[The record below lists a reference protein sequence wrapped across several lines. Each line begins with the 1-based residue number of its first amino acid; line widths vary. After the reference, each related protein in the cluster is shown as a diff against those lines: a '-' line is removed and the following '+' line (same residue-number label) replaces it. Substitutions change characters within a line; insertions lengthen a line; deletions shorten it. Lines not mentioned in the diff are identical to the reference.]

1 MSMES
6 KQQQQHEGRVAHVA
20 ARFFRRRRI
29 SGYVVGVA
37 SLLNVGCYTA
47 GPLMS
52 EPEPAQR
59 VVLTLNDRGRAA
71 LSEQL
76 GGGPVSVEGIVEST
90 DNAAYVM
97 RVSRVTYIASP
108 ATTWTGERVR
118 IGKDGVGMSQAR
130 QLSKGRTFL
139 AIGIAGLAFGIFA
152 ATRGLIGWGSDPA
165 PPPITP
171 GQS

>member
-1 MSMES
+1 MSVQS
-6 KQQQQHEGRVAHVA
+6 KQQHEGRGGVMAP
-20 ARFFRRRRI
+20 RFFRRRRV
-29 SGYVVGVA
+29 SGYIVGVA

-47 GPLMS
+47 GPLVADPQPS
-52 EPEPAQR
+52 QR

-76 GGGPVSVEGIVEST
+76 GSGPVSVEGIVEST

-118 IGKDGVGMSQAR
+118 IGKDGVGLSQGR

-139 AIGIAGLAFGIFA
+139 AIGIAAVAFGIFA
-152 ATRGLIGWGSDPA
+152 ATRGLIGFGGDA
-165 PPPITP
+165 PDTPIIP

>member
-1 MSMES
+1 MSVQS
-6 KQQQQHEGRVAHVA
+6 KVQREDRVAGTA
-20 ARFFRRRRI
+20 TRYFRRRRV
-29 SGYVVGVA
+29 SGYIVGVV
-37 SLLNVGCYTA
+37 SLLNWGCYTA
-47 GPLMS
+47 GPLVTDPQPS
-52 EPEPAQR
+52 QR

-71 LSEQL
+71 LSHQL
-76 GGGPVSVEGIVEST
+76 GSGPVSVEGIVEST

-97 RVSRVTYIASP
+97 RVSRVTYIANP

-139 AIGIAGLAFGIFA
+139 AIAVAGLALGIFA
-152 ATRGLIGWGSDPA
+152 ATRGLIGFGDDP
-165 PPPITP
+165 PVTPITP

>member
-1 MSMES
+1 MGVQS
-6 KQQQQHEGRVAHVA
+6 KQQNEGRVSEAG
-20 ARFFRRRRI
+20 ARFFRRRRA
-29 SGYVVGVA
+29 GAYVVGVA

-47 GPLMS
+47 GPLNS
-52 EPEPAQR
+52 EPQPSQR
-59 VVLTLNDRGRAA
+59 VVLTLNDRGRAV

-76 GGGPVSVEGIVEST
+76 GSGPVSVEGIVEST

-108 ATTWTGERVR
+108 AATWTGERIRV
-118 IGKDGVGMSQAR
+118 GKEGVGMSQSR

-139 AIGIAGLAFGIFA
+139 AIAVAGLAFGIFA
-152 ATRGLIGWGSDPA
+152 ATRGLIGFGSDPT
-165 PPPITP
+165 PTPITP